1 MSAIDVDRDTAH
13 QAAQREL
20 DKPIY
25 PKGSLT
31 QRLYEWIHELLFRL
45 IEKGSSV
52 PGGWFT
58 LSVLFVLLVVA
69 IVVTIRVVRR
79 TIRTQRDGDYQ
90 LFDTGQ
96 LSADQHRAIAERFA
110 VEGNWAAAI
119 RHRLRAVARSLEE
132 ARILDP
138 APGRTAN
145 ELATDARARL
155 PHLASELSQAA
166 TAFNDVTYGERP
178 GTPAGYQLIAD
189 LDEHLRSR
197 STATNRPWPD
207 QPAGLNPWA
216 QVR

>member
-25 PKGSLT
+25 PKGSST

-58 LSVLFVLLVVA
+58 ISVLCVLLVVA
-69 IVVTIRVVRR
+69 IVVTIRVIRL
-79 TIRTQRDGDYQ
+79 TICTQRVGDYQ

-119 RHRLRAVARSLEE
+119 RHRLRAVARGLEE

-145 ELATDARARL
+145 ELATDAGAHL
-155 PHLASELSQAA
+155 PHLATELSAAA
-166 TAFNDVTYGERP
+166 TEFNDVTYGERS
-178 GTPAGYQLIAD
+178 GTPAGYQLIAG

-197 STATNRPWPD
+197 SAAANRPWPD
-207 QPAGLNPWA
+207 QRVSLNQWA

>member
-1 MSAIDVDRDTAH
+1 MPAIDIDHDAAH

-31 QRLYEWIHELLFRL
+31 QRVHEWIHDLLFRL
-45 IEKGSSV
+45 IEKGSSL

-58 LSVLFVLLVVA
+58 LSVLFTLLIVA
-69 IVVTIRVVRR
+69 IVIAIRVARR
-79 TIRTQRDGDYQ
+79 TLRTHRGGDYQ

-96 LSADQHRAIAERFA
+96 LSADQHRATAERFA
-110 VEGNWAAAI
+110 AEGNWTAAI
-119 RHRLRAVARSLEE
+119 RHRLRAVARGLEE
-132 ARILDP
+132 TRILDP

-145 ELATDARARL
+145 ELARDAAARI

-178 GTPAGYQLIAD
+178 GTPTAYQMIVD
-189 LDEHLRSR
+189 LDDHLRFR
-197 STATNRPWPD
+197 STAGRPGPD
-207 QPAGLNPWA
+207 QPATVDSWA
-216 QVR
+216 PVR